1 MPMAEAE
8 VSRVTTGGEEAA
20 TLLVEGLRAGD
31 EGAYGRLYDQLGA
44 PIHRYVA
51 RLLRGGGE
59 LAEDVM
65 VHTLAEAVRNIG
77 GFDPRRST
85 FRAWVFGIA
94 RQRAR
99 EELRR
104 LGRRKAVPPSAQ
116 VPLESLPEQPAAG
129 DVAADS
135 AARIDARRRVRE
147 IRDCLSSLEMEV
159 LVLRCVHEYSLRE
172 IGDIIGR
179 SERAAESLLRRAKQK
194 ARERLGSDGS

>member
-1 MPMAEAE
+1 MAEAD
-8 VSRVTTGGEEAA
+8 VSRVTTGGGDDAA
-20 TLLVEGLRAGD
+20 ALLVKGLREAD
-31 EGAYGRLYDQLGA
+31 AGAYGRLYDQFGG
-44 PIHRYVA
+44 PIHKYVA
-51 RLLRGGGE
+51 RVLRQESE

-65 VHTLAEAVRNIG
+65 VQTLAEAVCNIG

-85 FRAWVFGIA
+85 FRAWLFGIA

-104 LGRRKAVPPSAQ
+104 LGRRKAVPASAQ

-135 AARIDARRRVRE
+135 AARIDARQRVRE
-147 IRDCLSSLEMEV
+147 LISCLSSVEMEV

-194 ARERLGSDGS
+194 ARERLGSDDS